1 MTEVN
6 RNPMAENV
14 QSISYLC
21 LLILS
26 LWISGCTFSSISPA
40 LPPVLTGDQK
50 STPSPLP
57 DTTAT
62 AAFTATTT
70 PFPVNAK
77 VMDQAVVL
85 EVPSLDLIESL
96 APLWPLQPWIS
107 DLAVLPSQPSIIV
120 IGYGEPS
127 GRLNAA
133 PGGHPQLVFWDI
145 VTNTPILTIESE
157 AEGVFFRSIVV
168 SPDGNRVAYVG
179 TDRILIA
186 TRESGSVPSTLAF
199 TVQEFAD
206 GDTNSI
212 GGDRSAAFSPDGS
225 LLAIMTDD
233 GNILLWD
240 VQAGRK
246 WTGLSMDGVVVSD
259 CDSGGNCV
267 AFTPDGRRLLATRGH
282 NLRIWN
288 LDDLDNPLN
297 ILQVR
302 DVIAL
307 AISPDGRFA
316 LTGNDI
322 GELHVWDLADGEL
335 HFTER
340 GHNNGIDSLVF
351 SPDGLLLASN
361 SYDGVRF
368 WDTASWTIESTL
380 DARFH
385 RMAFSSDGRFLVSTA
400 FEERS
405 QLWGVRSDS
414 LTAERQGVKV
424 TVLPGEIYLESWARD
439 VPAAWLV
446 PASRLALHEIR
457 LEASWKVIESC
468 AYSGGGFSG
477 TVARQQRLVTTSL
490 LDLQTNATLATRV
503 FEGSMP
509 KECPATQV
517 FSPFDMTL
525 SLNGDAPDADQFL
538 PWLRGVMA
546 PLGYP

>member
-1 MTEVN
+1 MIKMN
-6 RNPMAENV
+6 RIPMAGSM
-14 QSISYLC
+14 QSVSYSW

-26 LWISGCTFSSISPA
+26 LYISGCTSTSTPPTFT
-40 LPPVLTGDQK
+40 PVLTETQT

-57 DTTAT
+57 SATVT
-62 AAFTATTT
+62 AAFTVTPT
-70 PFPVNAK
+70 PFPVNAE
-77 VMDQAVVL
+77 VMDHAVAL
-85 EVPSLDLIESL
+85 EVHSLDLIKSL
-96 APLWPLQPWIS
+96 SSLWPLQPTIS

-145 VTNTPILTIESE
+145 KTNTPILTVESE
-157 AEGVFFRSIVV
+157 AEGVFFKSIAV
-168 SPDGNRVAYVG
+168 SPDGSRVAYVG

-186 TRESGSVPSTLAF
+186 TRESGAAPDALAF
-199 TVQEFAD
+199 TAQEFVD

-212 GGDRSAAFSPDGS
+212 GGDRGATFSPDGR
-225 LLAIMTDD
+225 LLAIMTND
-233 GNILLWD
+233 GSILLWD

-246 WTGLSMDGVVVSD
+246 WTGLSMTGQVVND
-259 CDSGGNCV
+259 CSYGASCI
-267 AFTPDGRRLLATRGH
+267 AFTPDGRSLLAARGH
-282 NLRIWN
+282 NLRIWK
-288 LDDLDNPLN
+288 LDDLNNPLN
-297 ILQVR
+297 ISMAR

-307 AISPDGRFA
+307 AVSPDGRFA

-322 GELHVWDLADGEL
+322 GEIHVWDLADGKL

-351 SPDGLLLASN
+351 SPDGQLLASN
-361 SYDGVRF
+361 AHDGVRL

-380 DARFH
+380 DSRFY
-385 RMAFSSDGRFLVSTA
+385 RLAFSSDGRFLVSTA
-400 FEERS
+400 FEDRGR
-405 QLWGVRSDS
+405 LWGVRSDS

-424 TVLPGEIYLESWARD
+424 LVLPGPVYLESWARD
-439 VPAAWLV
+439 VPAAWLTFTG
-446 PASRLALHEIR
+446 RLARHEIR
-457 LEASWKVIESC
+457 LESSWKVIESC

-477 TVARQQRLVTTSL
+477 TVARQQPLVTASL

-503 FEGSMP
+503 FEGGQP
-509 KECPATQV
+509 KACPETRV
-517 FSPFDMTL
+517 FSPFDLSL

-546 PLGYP
+546 LLGYP

>member
-1 MTEVN
+1 MT
-6 RNPMAENV
+6 
-14 QSISYLC
+14 S
-21 LLILS
+21 
-26 LWISGCTFSSISPA
+26 
-40 LPPVLTGDQK
+40 
-50 STPSPLP
+50 
-57 DTTAT
+57 
-62 AAFTATTT
+62 T
-70 PFPVNAK
+70 PFPVNAEI
-77 VMDQAVVL
+77 MDQAVVL

-96 APLWPLQPWIS
+96 APLWPLQPTIS
-107 DLAVLPSQPSIIV
+107 DMAVLPSQPSIIV
-120 IGYGEPS
+120 FGYGEPS

-145 VTNTPILTIESE
+145 ETNTPILTLESK

-186 TRESGSVPSTLAF
+186 TRESGAVPDALVF
-199 TVQEFAD
+199 TSQELFDEDTKSID
-206 GDTNSI
+206 GDR
-212 GGDRSAAFSPDGS
+212 GAAFSPDGS

-246 WTGLSMDGVVVSD
+246 WAGLSMDGEVVSD

-267 AFTPDGRRLLATRGH
+267 AFTPDGRSLLATRGH
-282 NLRIWN
+282 DLRIWN
-288 LDDLDNPLN
+288 LDDLNNPLN
-297 ILQVR
+297 ISMVR
-302 DVIAL
+302 EVIAL
-307 AISPDGRFA
+307 AVSPDGRFA

-322 GELHVWDLADGEL
+322 GELHVWDLEDGKL

-351 SPDGLLLASN
+351 SPDGLLLASS
-361 SYDGVRF
+361 SYDGVRL

-380 DARFH
+380 DARFY
-385 RMAFSSDGRFLVSTA
+385 RIVFSSDGRFLLSAA

-414 LTAERQGVKV
+414 LTAERQGVKIL
-424 TVLPGEIYLESWARD
+424 VLPGPVYLESWARD
-439 VPAAWLV
+439 VPAAWLA
-446 PASRLALHEIR
+446 PAGRLALHEIR
-457 LEASWKVIESC
+457 LESSWKVIESC
-468 AYSGGGFSG
+468 GYSGNGFSG
-477 TVARQQRLVTTSL
+477 YVARQQPLVTASL
-490 LDLQTNATLATRV
+490 LDLQTNAILATQV

>member
-1 MTEVN
+1 M
-6 RNPMAENV
+6 PSA
-14 QSISYLC
+14 
-21 LLILS
+21 
-26 LWISGCTFSSISPA
+26 
-40 LPPVLTGDQK
+40 PPGD
-50 STPSPLP
+50 TV
-57 DTTAT
+57 TAT
-62 AAFTATTT
+62 FTMTST

-96 APLWPLQPWIS
+96 APLWPLQPTIS

-120 IGYGEPS
+120 FGYGEPS
-127 GRLNAA
+127 GRINAA

-145 VTNTPILTIESE
+145 KINRPIATVESE
-157 AEGVFFRSIVV
+157 AEGVFFKSIAV
-168 SPDGNRVAYVG
+168 SPDGSRVAYVG

-186 TRESGSVPSTLAF
+186 TLESGSAPHAPVF
-199 TVQEFAD
+199 TGQEFAD
-206 GDTNSI
+206 EDTKSI
-212 GGDRSAAFSPDGS
+212 GGDRGVAFSPDGS
-225 LLAIMTDD
+225 LLALMTND
-233 GNILLWD
+233 GTILLWD

-246 WTGLSMDGVVVSD
+246 WAGLSMARDVVSD
-259 CDSGGNCV
+259 CVYGASCV
-267 AFTPDGRRLLATRGH
+267 AFTPDGRSLLAARGH
-282 NLRIWN
+282 DLRIWN
-288 LDDLDNPLN
+288 LDDLNNPLN
-297 ILQVR
+297 ISIVR

-307 AISPDGRFA
+307 AVSPDGRFA

-322 GELHVWDLADGEL
+322 GELHVWDLADGKL

-340 GHNNGIDSLVF
+340 GHSTGIVSLVF
-351 SPDGLLLASN
+351 SPDGQLLAS
-361 SYDGVRF
+361 SSRDSVRL
-368 WDTASWTIESTL
+368 WDTESWTIESSL
-380 DARFH
+380 DFRH
-385 RMAFSSDGRFLVSTA
+385 YRIAFSSDGRFLVSAA
-400 FEERS
+400 FEDRGR
-405 QLWGVRSDS
+405 LWGVRSDS

-424 TVLPGEIYLESWARD
+424 LVLPGPVYLESWARD

-457 LEASWKVIESC
+457 LESSWRVIESC
-468 AYSGGGFSG
+468 GYSGNGFSG
-477 TVARQQRLVTTSL
+477 YVARQQPLVTASV
-490 LDLQTNATLATRV
+490 LDLQTNAILATQI